1 MKDAIREVLRKHA
14 RLGVDVDTLSSDS
27 DLYFAGMTSHTTV
40 NVMLA
45 LENTF
50 EIEFPD
56 HLLRRGVFESID
68 SIHRAIESLRPAGD
82 ARMTG

>member
-1 MKDAIREVLRKHA
+1 MKDAIRQVLRKHA
-14 RLGVDVDTLSSDS
+14 HLGVNADQIGADS
-27 DLYFAGMTSHTTV
+27 DLYLAGMTSHATV

-50 EIEFPD
+50 GIEFPD
-56 HLLRRGVFESID
+56 HMLRRGVFESID
-68 SIHRAIESLRPAGD
+68 SIHAAIESLRAGE